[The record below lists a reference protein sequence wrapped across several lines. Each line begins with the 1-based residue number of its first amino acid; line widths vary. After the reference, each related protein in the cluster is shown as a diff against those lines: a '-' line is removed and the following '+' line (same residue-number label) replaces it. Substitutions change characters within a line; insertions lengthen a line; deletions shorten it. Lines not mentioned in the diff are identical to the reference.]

1 MAAFNFPNSPSTNDI
16 HTENGISWKWN
27 GTVWKKVASPDT
39 IAKADSKV
47 QVVDAGTGGYITAE
61 TDGTQRLRV
70 QNSGAIVTGILTATS
85 FVGALTGNVTG
96 NATGLS
102 GTPNITV
109 GALTASTGQFSG
121 NVNVLGTLTYE
132 DVKNVDSAGIATARQ
147 GLRITGGGLNVVGV
161 STLTGTLNVDAGSA
175 GMIDFGDI
183 TSAYGRLYADSTGTF
198 IGSKSNHA
206 LILRTNNTERLRI
219 DTSGRLLLGTTTE
232 GQGDA
237 DNLTIRDSGNC
248 GITIRSSDVGWGVIN
263 FSDATS
269 GAGEYDGFINYSQQ
283 NRFLKFGTASTE
295 RLRIDS
301 SGRVIIGTT
310 SQTQGQLGIL
320 NTNDFST
327 ASVSTNT
334 DNLWLISDATSGD
347 GVYGASIGFSRV
359 QYADRRAAAIASVQ
373 EGSDEDFVG
382 LAFFTHDNADA
393 TAAIVEKLRIKSAGG
408 FTFQQGNTNYPTDFI
423 GGASNGRNYVRIK
436 AGNTTSGHSSGFKLN
451 HSDGNGVISV
461 YINHNEDHGH
471 FMNEHQG
478 GDILFYTNQSGSS
491 LEKLRITSSGQI
503 KKAQGANV
511 TSLKTYNSNADA
523 FWLDHYQYQVSSTYQ
538 RYTDIVSIGD
548 STWGSNIRFFTN
560 ANGSANGI
568 ERLRITSS
576 GQLAI
581 NKTSTISAK
590 LHIGDTG
597 NDGALS
603 QLIKLGNDSS
613 GAGTGSQ
620 INLGAGNGVES
631 TSACIGGFLDGT
643 GTSFIVKTAG
653 TYANQGT
660 VAERLRIR
668 SDGIIQIGNT
678 ENPTNYNVKDI
689 MLGNH
694 SGNHGITILSGT
706 SNGGYIMFSDNNG
719 GGSNAYRGQIEYQHN
734 GDYMRFIT
742 GTLERLR
749 IDSNG
754 HLILQGGKIYG
765 EDNASNVL
773 TLQST
778 SGNNNHSRV
787 EIGATQSSD
796 NGGIHFYTAGSSTA
810 TRRMTLKG
818 TSGYLGLGVDNPE
831 NLIHTGAGNVGIAR
845 TINHAQT
852 SNLTAQYNLSINRE
866 SNGASHGHGI
876 NKSLN
881 VDNQYTIA
889 TFRSTLTNRNG
900 TNQWYDIAKFIA
912 WDFCGKIFVQ
922 SGGTFTGDQVEIDV
936 ISSYNSAL
944 NNGYSGPYLEVKRT
958 EGHHSGR
965 FTKVKIGCHN
975 SNRQPI
981 VQIYHSGNNTH
992 NSNSWVTVTVHDYGS
1007 AYGVGSYR
1015 GEPRF
1020 QAATTLNETWKEL
1033 DIDGTHMNYWNTS
1046 TTPAF
1051 SAYKAD
1057 NANQISSGTY
1067 AFNSQILDRGGDNY
1081 NTSNGRFTAPCDGVY
1096 YFIAT
1101 LQMYGGSSTNHARFQ
1116 KNGTD
1121 VYNNGTNTPYYDEK
1135 HSSHANLQP
1144 FCLVE
1149 LSTDDY
1155 VECVR
1160 SGNTRGMQSAM
1171 IGFLVR

>member
-1 MAAFNFPNSPSTNDI
+1 MGLIFNGNGDVIKAVDGSLTVEGIDLGGSTNI
-16 HTENGISWKWN
+16 NAGI
-27 GTVWKKVASPDT
+27 
-39 IAKADSKV
+39 
-47 QVVDAGTGGYITAE
+47 
-61 TDGTQRLRV
+61 
-70 QNSGAIVTGILTATS
+70 AT
-85 FVGALTGNVTG
+85 
-96 NATGLS
+96 
-102 GTPNITV
+102 
-109 GALTASTGQFSG
+109 FSG
-121 NVNVLGTLTYE
+121 NVNVGGVLTYE
-132 DVKNVDSAGIATARQ
+132 DVKNVDSVGVITARSGIDCNGTLEVSSTSNFDGSLQ
-147 GLRITGGGLNVVGV
+147 IADTILHLGDTNTKIRFPGADIFTAETGG
-161 STLTGTLNVDAGSA
+161 S
-175 GMIDFGDI
+175 
-183 TSAYGRLYADSTGTF
+183 
-198 IGSKSNHA
+198 
-206 LILRTNNTERLRI
+206 ERLRC
-219 DTSGRLLLGTTTE
+219 D
-232 GQGDA
+232 
-237 DNLTIRDSGNC
+237 
-248 GITIRSSDVGWGVIN
+248 
-263 FSDATS
+263 
-269 GAGEYDGFINYSQQ
+269 
-283 NRFLKFGTASTE
+283 
-295 RLRIDS
+295 
-301 SGRVIIGTT
+301 
-310 SQTQGQLGIL
+310 
-320 NTNDFST
+320 
-327 ASVSTNT
+327 
-334 DNLWLISDATSGD
+334 GD
-347 GVYGASIGFSRV
+347 GVKTLNGRFYSAGTFAYIESSSTSTTTLTLRKTASG
-359 QYADRRAAAIASVQ
+359 
-373 EGSDEDFVG
+373 
-382 LAFFTHDNADA
+382 ADA
-393 TAAIVEKLRIKSAGG
+393 IDYLQLRNNANDLKLK
-408 FTFQQGNTNYPTDFI
+408 I
-423 GGASNGRNYVRIK
+423 GGDGTIYSPDVLAS
-436 AGNTTSGHSSGFKLN
+436 H
-451 HSDGNGVISV
+451 
-461 YINHNEDHGH
+461 E
-471 FMNEHQG
+471 
-478 GDILFYTNQSGSS
+478 GD
-491 LEKLRITSSGQI
+491 
-503 KKAQGANV
+503 
-511 TSLKTYNSNADA
+511 
-523 FWLDHYQYQVSSTYQ
+523 
-538 RYTDIVSIGD
+538 TD
-548 STWGSNIRFFTN
+548 TKIRFPAADTIT
-560 ANGSANGI
+560 AETGGS
-568 ERLRITSS
+568 ERLRITSGGVTQITKGTS
-576 GQLAI
+576 GGATANTDAALILDNSSHTYVQFRTPSDKEQGILFGDVQDNNVGSIAYSH
-581 NKTSTISAK
+581 ST
-590 LHIGDTG
+590 
-597 NDGALS
+597 NALS
-603 QLIKLGNDSS
+603 FTTNANSRLTITS
-613 GAGTGSQ
+613 GGLVTVKTGHLNLENASATTSKHYSITNAAGTTGWTF
-620 INLGAGNGVES
+620 GNGV
-631 TSACIGGFLDGT
+631 TASAHQFVIYDN
-643 GTSFIVKTAG
+643 TAG
-653 TYANQGT
+653 AARIKIDANGAVQITRRLELTNSGDNHAVHEGRAWTWTNTGLAGGT
-660 VAERLRIR
+660 VRSYMYGNSSGDLLLGTNGWNERLRITSAGR
-668 SDGIIQIGNT
+668 VGINQSS
-678 ENPTNYNVKDI
+678 PA
-689 MLGNH
+689 
-694 SGNHGITILSGT
+694 
-706 SNGGYIMFSDNNG
+706 
-719 GGSNAYRGQIEYQHN
+719 AYCIHASHN
-734 GDYMRFIT
+734 GEGGNQRVDLHMTNATT
-742 GTLERLR
+742 GHNSNDGVQFGYQNTAGAYIWNYENTPIYFGTNNAERLS
-749 IDSNG
+749 ITSAG
-754 HLILQGGKIYG
+754 HLTLQGGKIYG
-765 EDNASNVL
+765 EDNASNSL
-773 TLQST
+773 HLQST

-912 WDFCGKIFVQ
+912 WDFRGKIFVQ

-1101 LQMYGGSSTNHARFQ
+1101 LQMYGGSGTNHARFQ